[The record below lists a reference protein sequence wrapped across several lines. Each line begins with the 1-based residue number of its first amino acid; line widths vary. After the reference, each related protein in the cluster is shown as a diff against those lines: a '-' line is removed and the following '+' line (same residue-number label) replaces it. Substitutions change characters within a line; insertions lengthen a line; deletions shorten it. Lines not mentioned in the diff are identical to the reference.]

1 MNSTIDNTYA
11 IAVVG
16 GVYRERCMRPAWQE
30 VYGSAGRAA
39 SAMAAMGIYVE
50 LHTYY
55 DSITEPV
62 LISRAAIEGFKFSG
76 ESIPK
81 STLFDYD
88 HGLAAPRIYSFG
100 CRQSSLRVQ
109 AEQVLR
115 FGMLEGSA
123 SVHGKRVVYDP
134 QSPAKPEPFHQNG
147 STADE
152 LALILNYREA
162 RLLSGGVSTSADSI
176 AKSLILDGH
185 AQVVVIKCGPLG
197 ALVHDGK
204 STDLVPAYRSRS
216 VWKIGSGDNFAAHFA
231 LRWMEEGKSAAES
244 ADLASRATAYYCQ
257 SKGFAIP
264 KIFESFTP
272 EAIVPS
278 EAFRKG
284 RRPVVYLAGPFFTL
298 AQLWIVEQARKDLT
312 DMGLEVFS
320 PYHDVG
326 CGSADDVVMLD
337 LVGIE
342 KADIIFAIGDGMD
355 SGTIYEIGYARAKD
369 KPVIVYCENES
380 EENKKMMQG
389 SSCHMCDDYV
399 SAIYHAVWTACSL

>member
-1 MNSTIDNTYA
+1 MNSTIDSTYT
-11 IAVVG
+11 IAVAG

-39 SAMAAMGIYVE
+39 SAMAAMGVFVE
-50 LHTYY
+50 LNTYY
-55 DSITEPV
+55 DSITELV
-62 LISRAAIEGFKFSG
+62 LTSRAAIEGFKFSG
-76 ESIPK
+76 EIIPESII
-81 STLFDYD
+81 FDYV
-88 HGLAAPRIYSFG
+88 HGLATPHTYG
-100 CRQSSLRVQ
+100 VGDRQSTLHVQ
-109 AEQVLR
+109 ADQVLR
-115 FGMLEGSA
+115 FGMLEGSTV
-123 SVHGKRVVYDP
+123 VHGKKVVYDP

-152 LALILNYREA
+152 LALILNHREA
-162 RLLSGGVSTSADSI
+162 WLLSGSASSSAESI
-176 AKSLILDGH
+176 AKTLVLDGH

-231 LRWMEEGKSAAES
+231 LRWLEEGKSAAES

-257 SKGFAIP
+257 SRGFATP
-264 KIFESFTP
+264 GLLESFIP

-278 EAFRKG
+278 DTFRIG
-284 RRPVVYLAGPFFTL
+284 HRPVVYLAGPFFTL
-298 AQLWIVEQARKDLT
+298 AQLWIVEQARKDLM
-312 DMGLEVFS
+312 DLGLEVFS

-326 CGSADDVVMLD
+326 CGSAEDVVILD
-337 LVGIE
+337 LAGIE

-355 SGTIYEIGYARAKD
+355 SGTIYEIGYARAKV

-380 EENKKMMQG
+380 QENKKMMQG
-389 SSCHMCDDYV
+389 SSCLMCDDYV
-399 SAIYHAVWTACSL
+399 SAIYHTVWTACSL